1 LQSWQTLSGELAMD
15 TQTNHQHDFADNF
28 WVQAAALVIV
38 VGVLVEIAARHIF
51 IW

>member
-1 LQSWQTLSGELAMD
+1 MD
-15 TQTNHQHDFADNF
+15 THTNHQHDFADNF
-28 WVQAAALVIV
+28 WVQAAAIVIV